1 MKSMAVIPARA
12 GSTRLKDKNMYPLK
26 GIPLIRWIT
35 KAVLDSQCFSKVLVS
50 TDSDEIFEKVSDLEV
65 TRHERPAE
73 LATTQSTVL
82 DAMMDIMD
90 KCDEKYDV
98 FSYFL
103 PTCPFVSS
111 EDIQEGYKLLSSADT
126 VVSMTEFSDTVQLAC
141 LLSGDSVIPVF
152 DNLEKGI
159 TNSKY
164 LKKFYKPSGAFYMG
178 QWSHLQEHRNF
189 FIGSVK
195 AVRIPKER
203 SVDIN
208 DIHDIVIAES
218 VLSLRE

>member
-1 MKSMAVIPARA
+1 MNDLAVIPARA
-12 GSTRLKDKNMYPLK
+12 GSTRLKDKNIHLLH

-35 KAVLDSQCFSKVLVS
+35 KAVVDSQRFSKILIS
-50 TDSDEIFEKVSDLEV
+50 TDSDEIFSNVSDLDV
-65 TRHERPAE
+65 VRHIRPDH

-90 KCDEKYDV
+90 NSKEYNT

-103 PTCPFVSS
+103 PTCPFISA
-111 EDIQEGYKLLSSADT
+111 EDIKQGYELLHSADT
-126 VVSMTEFSDTVQLAC
+126 VISMTEFSDTVQLAC
-141 LLSGDSVIPVF
+141 LLNGTNVMPVF

-178 QWSHLQEHRNF
+178 QWKHLQKHRNF
-189 FIGSVK
+189 FIGNIQGVC
-195 AVRIPKER
+195 IPKER

-208 DIHDIVIAES
+208 DINDIKFAEAIS
-218 VLSLRE
+218 PYK